1 MVDCAADVCWISYLC
16 SEFSRMVRVST
27 SQLLLPRMGLCWC
40 LPHRALGRTEGS
52 GGASKTPPLTA
63 SLPSRTGNKLSRMP
77 SGWQL
82 Q

>member
-40 LPHRALGRTEGS
+40 LQHRALGRAKGS
-52 GGASKTPPLTA
+52 GGAPKTPPFSPLLGFETPRA
-63 SLPSRTGNKLSRMP
+63 AVPR
-77 SGWQL
+77 
-82 Q
+82 